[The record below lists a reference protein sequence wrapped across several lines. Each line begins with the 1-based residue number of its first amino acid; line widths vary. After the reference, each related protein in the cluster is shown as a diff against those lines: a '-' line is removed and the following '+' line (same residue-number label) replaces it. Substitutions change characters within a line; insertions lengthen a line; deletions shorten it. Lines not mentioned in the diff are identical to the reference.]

1 MLFVVADI
9 VFFICG
15 CFVFAFI
22 TKSIPVTKN
31 VWSGDGEEDRLG

>member
-1 MLFVVADI
+1 MLFVVADF

-22 TKSIPVTKN
+22 TKSIPIKKD
-31 VWSGDGEEDRLG
+31 VWAGLGEEDRLG